1 MISLRTILSLSLLL
15 GFSLVATPA
24 VAGGLKLPAKLDW
37 CESRASV
44 ESKLKT
50 PREANDDVV
59 ESGER
64 IYAVDGFVSA
74 IFEQDQLVKVSVRF
88 YETETNSKKV
98 MAALKKMLGEG
109 SASGA
114 ATKWSSSGG
123 NVQFKVQT
131 EQIYASFTAPSG
143 LCVMSKSA
151 EVGGMSAQEKADQE
165 ALKKKQAVQWD
176 PYAMDDEDDEDE
188 PIVKRKK
195 SEEEKKAEEAKKKEE
210 EEDDLDDEDIDW

>member
-1 MISLRTILSLSLLL
+1 MISPRKILSLSLLL
-15 GFSLVATPA
+15 GFSFAASPA
-24 VAGGLKLPAKLDW
+24 VAGSLKLPVKLDW

-44 ESKLKT
+44 EDKLKS

-64 IYAVDGFVSA
+64 IYSVDGFVSA

-88 YETETNSKKV
+88 YETESNAKKV
-98 MAALKKMLGEG
+98 MAALKKMLGQG
-109 SASGA
+109 SVAGS
-114 ATKWSSSGG
+114 ATKWSTGEG
-123 NVQFKVQT
+123 DVQFKVQT

-143 LCVMSKSA
+143 RCVMTKSA
-151 EVGGMSAQEKADQE
+151 QSGGMSDQEKADQE

-176 PYAMDDEDDEDE
+176 PYAMDDEDDEDK

-210 EEDDLDDEDIDW
+210 EEDDLEDEDIDW